1 MIRILLCCILCLV
14 ILSRAAAQ
22 DACELSLTRAQE
34 EFDAGRFVSVPGI
47 LNECLQHNQ
56 NREWEQRANLL
67 LAETY
72 LLLQDNEKAE
82 ECYLKVLKANPE
94 YVTDEKRDPIDLVY
108 LSKKFTSD
116 PIFSIGG
123 MVGMN
128 ASFVR
133 PINDAVIA
141 PQYDREE
148 SYSSRLG
155 GQVSVYGDYHYSPKI
170 SATLE
175 VNYSFCSFSHRTEGM
190 FHAGNYS
197 LEFTEKQ
204 SWIGVPLLVKYSD
217 HKGSLRPYCYGGL
230 GFNFLIADK
239 ASLVL
244 NGNNESPEINYKG
257 VRNSFAR
264 TLIVGAG
271 AKYKWK
277 LKYLFGEVR
286 YSAGLSNMTNSAG
299 RYPDINTT
307 WPYADDDF
315 RLDNL
320 TISIGYVHPLYNP
333 RKLKKARTKSVL
345 RKIGKEEY
353 EN

>member
-1 MIRILLCCILCLV
+1 MIRVLLCFILCLV
-14 ILSRAAAQ
+14 ILAQGRAQ
-22 DACELSLTRAQE
+22 DACELTLTRAQE

-47 LNECLQHNQ
+47 LNECLQRNQ

-82 ECYLKVLKANPE
+82 VCYLKVLKANPE

-116 PIFSIGG
+116 PVFSIGG
-123 MVGMN
+123 MVGIS

-141 PQYDREE
+141 PQSGRTEG
-148 SYSSRLG
+148 YSTRFG
-155 GQVSVYGDYHYSPKI
+155 GQVSAFGDYHYSPRL

-175 VNYSFCSFSHRTEGM
+175 LTYSFCSFAYRAEGM
-190 FHAGNYS
+190 FNAGNYF
-197 LEFTEKQ
+197 LDFTEKQ
-204 SWIGVPLLVKYSD
+204 SWIGVPLLIKYSD
-217 HKGSLRPYCYGGL
+217 DKGSLRPYCFGGL
-230 GFNFLIADK
+230 GFNFLVSDK
-239 ASLVL
+239 VSMVV
-244 NGNNESPEINYKG
+244 NGTEESPEIDYREA
-257 VRNSFAR
+257 RNSFAR

-277 LKYLFGEVR
+277 LKYIFGEVR
-286 YSAGLSNMTNSAG
+286 YSAGLSNLMNSAG
-299 RYPDINTT
+299 RYPDYNTT

-320 TISIGYVHPLYNP
+320 TISVGYVHPLYNP

-345 RKIGKEEY
+345 RKIGKEGY